1 MIATMS
7 ATPRALRAWKLAA
20 IAAAVIAA
28 GLVLVGGWW
37 LGRTLF
43 DSQWTLTLDYLM
55 ESEPDAADP
64 TTDPQNVTS
73 SVCGGPILCVEA
85 WDTAEALYVRFESRA
100 AAEEHES
107 TVSDGFRSNYIV
119 MDFAGK
125 TSVTKSQQLWA
136 MQHLAGTWQDY
147 EGDFPDR

>member
-1 MIATMS
+1 MITSPTASTPLGNQPLDRS
-7 ATPRALRAWKLAA
+7 AASPCGWRSY
-20 IAAAVIAA
+20 
-28 GLVLVGGWW
+28 GLGFHL
-37 LGRTLF
+37 
-43 DSQWTLTLDYLM
+43 
-55 ESEPDAADP
+55 
-64 TTDPQNVTS
+64 QNVIS
-73 SVCGGPILCVEA
+73 SVCGGSIPCVEA

-119 MDFAGK
+119 MDFTGK